1 MTSLQLQKI
10 LIRGLFLTRTKPFSR
25 SPLMNRPSFN
35 LCLKSIKEGDKI
47 IYPYG
52 LSSSSVIQ
60 PSGFQKMFF
69 YPKICRP
76 DSIKT
81 FSTAFKNICNDN
93 NFALHF
99 LYIKGV
105 AYHICDGQIF
115 NKDMEPLVF
124 LTRIFST
131 DKLCYKHILYV
142 SPEVYI
148 NETYTELKKVV
159 DKILIPTYLN
169 ERLFTS
175 EWTAYFSD
183 NTACSD
189 ETTYLTYEFSIRIED
204 PSIFIHKVKKPN
216 PNMQQEINKL
226 LADNADN
233 IPDRL

>member
-1 MTSLQLQKI
+1 MDKRASIIKDVFVEHYGEDRVDLVTPKNYTVTACDDAIYSKALDYLC
-10 LIRGLFLTRTKPFSR
+10 TK
-25 SPLMNRPSFN
+25 N
-35 LCLKSIKEGDKI
+35 LYDI
-47 IYPYG
+47 I
-52 LSSSSVIQ
+52 V
-60 PSGFQKMFF
+60 
-69 YPKICRP
+69 
-76 DSIKT
+76 
-81 FSTAFKNICNDN
+81 
-93 NFALHF
+93 HF
-99 LYIKGV
+99 LYIKGA

-131 DKLCYKHILYV
+131 DKLCYKHILYI

-148 NETYTELKKVV
+148 DETYAELKKAV

-204 PSIFIHKVKKPN
+204 PSMFIHKIKRPN
-216 PNMQQEINKL
+216 PNMKQEINKL

-233 IPDRL
+233 IPDKL